1 MEESLMDVV
10 ASLIA
15 DGEPAVLRKPGQCAL
30 YDPPVAPQLLAA
42 LDSLSRYPAPDGTL
56 SKGFFA
62 LFVIVSFVGVKLV
75 GALPRSATGTLD
87 GSTASISSS
96 KTIESWTFA
105 ALSFTQSGMPL
116 RSETRWRFEPAFPL
130 SVGFAPVFGPPFW
143 QGWKPSLNKR
153 APTLSGRLR
162 QGDSRAPGAD
172 APRALPPATHA
183 IAAST

>member
-30 YDPPVAPQLLAA
+30 YAPRVAPLL
-42 LDSLSRYPAPDGTL
+42 LG
-56 SKGFFA
+56 
-62 LFVIVSFVGVKLV
+62 
-75 GALPRSATGTLD
+75 LPRGRLM

>member
-75 GALPRSATGTLD
+75 GALPQSATGTLD
-87 GSTASISSS
+87 G
-96 KTIESWTFA
+96 
-105 ALSFTQSGMPL
+105 LY
-116 RSETRWRFEPAFPL
+116 
-130 SVGFAPVFGPPFW
+130 SV
-143 QGWKPSLNKR
+143 
-153 APTLSGRLR
+153 
-162 QGDSRAPGAD
+162 D
-172 APRALPPATHA
+172 
-183 IAAST
+183 

>member
-1 MEESLMDVV
+1 M
-10 ASLIA
+10 
-15 DGEPAVLRKPGQCAL
+15 
-30 YDPPVAPQLLAA
+30 
-42 LDSLSRYPAPDGTL
+42 
-56 SKGFFA
+56 
-62 LFVIVSFVGVKLV
+62 
-75 GALPRSATGTLD
+75 

-162 QGDSRAPGAD
+162 KAIQEHPVKTLPEPCLLPLTQSPPARNSRAAAHLLGQHLPGD
-172 APRALPPATHA
+172 AAL
-183 IAAST
+183 